1 MSNTKS
7 ITKAPEKVNAL
18 AEIKNLN
25 RFIDIESKKREI
37 LRKFISDHL
46 KKGVD
51 YGPIHVAGRNKC
63 PEPWNCTQEKNP
75 KHYSKDT
82 LFKPGSEKFVSLF
95 HLKPRFRKDVETWEM
110 LGSKPGIVAY
120 ICELYNGKGAFE
132 GEGRGVASQVEEKD
146 STPNKLVKMAE
157 KRAQL
162 DAVLRTGGLSDFF
175 TQDLE
180 DKSQRPPSEDYHAE
194 HTQQNK
200 TAPSSPRKASSK
212 QISLIEELLAKKGQD
227 RAKLLSFFKK
237 PSFLELSA
245 DNASATIKR
254 LLSMPDK
261 APGSAP
267 KVEPSKAPAPIAPAK
282 EEKKEEKT
290 AKRPALNFQIAWIK
304 GVLQQLLEMKII
316 TEQESVQLD
325 FITEDRFF
333 EIQHLYK
340 KQKGL
345 T

>member
-7 ITKAPEKVNAL
+7 ITKAPGKVNAL

-37 LRKFISDHL
+37 LRDFIAKHL
-46 KKGVD
+46 KEGED
-51 YGPIHVAGRNKC
+51 YGKIHVVSKSKC
-63 PEPWNCTQEKNP
+63 SDYYNCKNP
-75 KHYSKDT
+75 NHFSKNT
-82 LFKPGSEKFVSLF
+82 LYKPGSEKFISLF
-95 HLKPRFRKDVETWEM
+95 HLKPRFKKDTDTWEM
-110 LGSKPGIVAY
+110 LGSKAGVVAY
-120 ICELYNGKGAFE
+120 ICELYNARGAFE
-132 GEGRGVASQVEEKD
+132 GEGRGVASQTEERD

-175 TQDLE
+175 TQDLDE
-180 DKSQRPPSEDYHAE
+180 RSQRPQDEEPVSGYHKPAGN
-194 HTQQNK
+194 T
-200 TAPSSPRKASSK
+200 PRKASSK
-212 QISLIEELLAKKGQD
+212 QVTLIEELLVKKGQD
-227 RAKLLSFFKK
+227 RAKLLTFFKK

-245 DNASATIKR
+245 DNASSTIKR

-267 KVEPSKAPAPIAPAK
+267 KAEPVKEQVKAAPVS
-282 EEKKEEKT
+282 ETKKEAQPENK
-290 AKRPALNFQIAWIK
+290 PAERFQIAWLNC
-304 GVLQQLLEMKII
+304 VAPELVAMKIVTDKERGEFDFT
-316 TEQESVQLD
+316 TEK
-325 FITEDRFF
+325 RFF

-345 T
+345 V